1 MLHGDREKPRST
13 EALDMGVKE
22 SSWMSRSLEPSED
35 FVSNYVRVLKQELP
49 G

>member
-22 SSWMSRSLEPSED
+22 SSWTFFPTDPSED
-35 FVSNYVRVLKQELP
+35 FVTITA
-49 G
+49 